1 MTLLI
6 DILLIAS
13 TVLIACLG
21 WSAGLTRTFF
31 AVLAGFLSIFAASRY
46 PYQEGIN
53 YYLIFVITALFVM
66 MIGGFVLRMVKFFFM
81 NPVDKVGGAVL
92 GVFVWLIV
100 CINVVIPTLT
110 HGTNA
115 LEGPK
120 QNTVYKTISKTMHS
134 NIPLFR
140 DYVPPLLEKRVLARQ
155 QNDTKQWK

>member
-1 MTLLI
+1 M
-6 DILLIAS
+6 
-13 TVLIACLG
+13 
-21 WSAGLTRTFF
+21 
-31 AVLAGFLSIFAASRY
+31 
-46 PYQEGIN
+46 
-53 YYLIFVITALFVM
+53 
-66 MIGGFVLRMVKFFFM
+66 
-81 NPVDKVGGAVL
+81 L

-155 QNDTKQWK
+155 QNDTKQGK